1 MVNHNNDTVRFD
13 MVNRNNDTVR
23 FITRSKVY
31 SPRSIIANYRY
42 FLYKYKFSHLNF
54 YSDIGDIVNKIRSK
68 VNDDYIKHTVK
79 EWIELRDH
87 VSGKRVDRVKRP
99 CQ

>member
-1 MVNHNNDTVRFD
+1 MVTHDNDNVRS
-13 MVNRNNDTVR
+13 
-23 FITRSKVY
+23 ITRSKCY
-31 SPRSIIANYRY
+31 SPRSIIGENDIYL
-42 FLYKYKFSHLNF
+42 LYKYKISHLDF

-87 VSGKRVDRVKRP
+87 VSDKRVDRVKRP